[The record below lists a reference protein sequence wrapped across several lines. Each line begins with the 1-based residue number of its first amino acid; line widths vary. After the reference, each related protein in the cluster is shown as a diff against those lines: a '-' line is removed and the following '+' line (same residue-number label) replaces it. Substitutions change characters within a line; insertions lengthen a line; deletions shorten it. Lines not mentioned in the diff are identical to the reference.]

1 MNNTKLRRMVAAGLF
16 GAMAFVLMYF
26 SFGVPVLS
34 PFAEFDFSALPEL
47 IGGFILGPIGA
58 VEIITVKLLL
68 KLLFQ
73 GSSSMLTGEVQ
84 NFLLS
89 VSYVIPAVL
98 YYRRN
103 KTKKGALIGLALGT
117 VFSVVMAVI
126 TNLYLI
132 FPAYIKLYGMSWD
145 GIIEICAAANPWIKD
160 IPSFVAFSV
169 IPFNVIS
176 RVVTSFITILVYK
189 RISVV
194 IKKMILEQGTEKN
207 SSTGEIGRN
216 VKHEI

>member
-1 MNNTKLRRMVAAGLF
+1 MNNTKLRRMVAAALF
-16 GAMAFVLMYF
+16 GAMAFVLMLF

-84 NFLLS
+84 NFILS
-89 VSYVIPAVL
+89 ISYVIPAVL
-98 YYRRN
+98 YYRSH
-103 KTKKGALIGLALGT
+103 KTKKGAVMGLALGS
-117 VFSVVMAVI
+117 VLSVVMAVI
-126 TNLYLI
+126 TSLYLI

-145 GIIEICAAANPWIKD
+145 GIIEICAAANPWIKN
-160 IPSFVAFSV
+160 IPTFVAFSV
-169 IPFNVIS
+169 IPFNVVS
-176 RVVTSFITILVYK
+176 RVVSSIITILVYK
-189 RISVV
+189 RISTV
-194 IKKMILEQGTEKN
+194 IKKMILEQGTED
-207 SSTGEIGRN
+207 SSSASDIRRN

>member
-89 VSYVIPAVL
+89 VSYVLPAVL

-103 KTKKGALIGLALGT
+103 KTKKGALIGLGLGT
-117 VFSVVMAVI
+117 LLSIVMAVI

-160 IPSFVAFSV
+160 IPTFVAFSV

-176 RVVTSFITILVYK
+176 RVVTSFITMLVYK

-194 IKKMILEQGTEKN
+194 IKKMILEHDTEN
-207 SSTGEIGRN
+207 SVSASEIRRN
-216 VKHEI
+216 VKNEV